1 MIRVDT
7 RLPPATPGRTCPL
20 HYRYAPDALAR
31 APDVHAETLYVVGGL
46 YGNLPALAAL
56 FDLAARE
63 SGPVTLVFNG
73 DFNWFNVDAE
83 GFFTI
88 NQRVLQHTA
97 IRGNVETEIA
107 GDDHAAGCGCGY
119 PDWVSDAEVSRSN
132 QIMTRMRDTA
142 RAFPA
147 LRERLSAL
155 PMHLVA
161 EVGGVRT
168 AIVHGDARSLAGW
181 DFAQEALADPA
192 HRAQVAQQ
200 FATANARIFASS
212 HTCLP
217 VALEFA
223 TPRGA
228 CALINN
234 GAAGMP
240 NFHGTRHGL
249 ITRIATRSAP
259 HVEPLY
265 ALRVGAVRIEAL
277 PLHYDYARW
286 QQEFLANWPLGSP
299 AHASYYQRIRQGPA
313 YHPAQA
319 AHLAA
324 TT

>member
-1 MIRVDT
+1 VDT
-7 RLPPATPGRTCPL
+7 LPAHAAPGRSCPL
-20 HYRYAPDALAR
+20 HYRYTPAALVR
-31 APDVHAETLYVVGGL
+31 APEVRTETLYVVGGL
-46 YGNLPALAAL
+46 YGNRIALAAL

-63 SGPVTLVFNG
+63 PGPVTLVFNG
-73 DFNWFNVDAE
+73 DFNWFNVDAG

-88 NQRVLQHTA
+88 NQQVLQHTA

-119 PDWVSDAEVSRSN
+119 PDWVSNEEVSRSN
-132 QIMTRMRDTA
+132 QIMMRLHDAA
-142 RAFPA
+142 RAFPL

-161 EVGGVRT
+161 EVGGVRA
-168 AIVHGDARSLAGW
+168 AIVHGDAHSLAGW
-181 DFAQEALADPA
+181 NFAQETLADPA

-200 FATANARIFASS
+200 FAAANARIFASS

-223 TPRGA
+223 TSQGE

-240 NFHGTRHGL
+240 NFHGTRHGV

-286 QQEFLANWPLGSP
+286 QQEFLANWPPGSP

-324 TT
+324 TA